1 MNKLISAICSSL
13 LLGVS
18 LTTVHAQEFDRGI
31 VLNTFIPKGQWV
43 VGNSI
48 SYSEYS
54 NDNYQFLVVENMDGI
69 GYTFKVSPMFCYIV
83 KDNLGL
89 GGRFAYERSLT
100 KLDNG
105 DKKGNLIWENDI
117 IAYPPGVILPI
128 KFGKCKENLSP
139 RTLLGFYLDCDGVYG
154 NQFVTINH
162 FNESLD
168 VESLCN
174 VEVVGNIFD
183 NPGVM
188 MNAGHIR

>member
-31 VLNTFIPKGQWV
+31 VLNRFIPKGQWV

-54 NDNYQFLVVENMDGI
+54 NDNYQFLVIENMDGI

-100 KLDNG
+100 KLDNASIKISG
-105 DKKGNLIWENDI
+105 DLDMNNV
-117 IAYPPGVILPI
+117 YS
-128 KFGKCKENLSP
+128 LSHSYSAVNS
-139 RTLLGFYLDCDGVYG
+139 R
-154 NQFVTINH
+154 
-162 FNESLD
+162 
-168 VESLCN
+168 
-174 VEVVGNIFD
+174 
-183 NPGVM
+183 
-188 MNAGHIR
+188 

>member
-100 KLDNG
+100 KLDNASIKIG
-105 DKKGNLIWENDI
+105 DDLNFDMDNVYSLSHSYSGGVPCVTTSVSGTVAVLEFSTTATLFGWWRIEN
-117 IAYPPGVILPI
+117 
-128 KFGKCKENLSP
+128 GKRVGRISHRNI
-139 RTLLGFYLDCDGVYG
+139 RA
-154 NQFVTINH
+154 FVQLQYRN
-162 FNESLD
+162 S
-168 VESLCN
+168 
-174 VEVVGNIFD
+174 
-183 NPGVM
+183 
-188 MNAGHIR
+188 AGAHGISQ